1 MVQSSAHE
9 SVRQSADEVTPGGPA
24 PAAGQ
29 VALVTGAGSG
39 LGRQFALAL
48 ARSGATVV
56 VAARRADRLA
66 EVVTVVEEAGGSARA
81 VSLDVRDPQSI
92 DRMLHEVVEQTGL
105 PSILVNNAGVPD
117 AKRAHRMPLE
127 LVDQVLETNLRGP
140 WLLTTALAA
149 RWIEAEVPG
158 RVVNIGSM
166 SGLHYAGEGAALYS
180 VTKAAVHRMTEVL
193 AVEWARHGI
202 NVNAIAPGAFT
213 SEMMDGMLARM
224 GELAE
229 GFPRRRLGRPEQLD
243 STLLYLVS
251 PASEAVTGAVITVD
265 DGQTHR

>member
-1 MVQSSAHE
+1 MSPVTAHG
-9 SVRQSADEVTPGGPA
+9 SVPDPLL
-24 PAAGQ
+24 AGR

-48 ARSGATVV
+48 AGAGATVA
-56 VAARRADRLA
+56 VAARRRVKLD
-66 EVVTVVEEAGGSARA
+66 EVVGTISQAGGTAYA
-81 VSLDVRDPQSI
+81 VELDVRDPQAARRAL
-92 DRMLHEVVEQTGL
+92 DEVTALAGL
-105 PSILVNNAGVPD
+105 PDVLVNNAGVPD

-140 WLLTTALAA
+140 WLLTTDLAA
-149 RWIEAEVPG
+149 RWIEAGVRG

-166 SGLHYAGEGAALYS
+166 TGIHYTGEGAALYS

-193 AVEWARHGI
+193 AVEWARYGI
-202 NVNAIAPGAFT
+202 NVNAIAPGAFA

-224 GELAE
+224 GDISES
-229 GFPRRRLGRPEQLD
+229 FPRRRLGSPEQLD

-251 PASEAVTGAVITVD
+251 PQSEAVTGAVITVD